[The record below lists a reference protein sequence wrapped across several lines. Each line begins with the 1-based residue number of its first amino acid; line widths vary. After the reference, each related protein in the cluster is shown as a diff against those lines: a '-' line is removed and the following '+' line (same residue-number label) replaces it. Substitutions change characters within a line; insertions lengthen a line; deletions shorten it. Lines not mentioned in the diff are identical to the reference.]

1 MSWNSKSNMSWDQAF
16 RECNESFAKSKKLG
30 EIANELY
37 PIEGEVR
44 DNFIGLT
51 KDQRDEVYKRYVV

>member
-1 MSWNSKSNMSWDQAF
+1 MNKSNMSWEQAF
-16 RECNESFAKSKKLG
+16 AECNASFAKSKKLG

-51 KDQRDEVYKRYVV
+51 REQTNEVYKQYVV